1 MCSQHS
7 LFLYLTRPVCLLI
20 SDMLLSLFG
29 GPVQSMPS
37 LSSKVNDFLAPGS
50 FLQSGEMSLQDS
62 EFPQLYVSVLTVPW
76 LSFRDSMLSI
86 PESQLCSDVKPHPL
100 VSLSCILSV

>member
-7 LFLYLTRPVCLLI
+7 LFLYLTRPVCLFI

-37 LSSKVNDFLAPGS
+37 LSSKVNDFLAPDS

-62 EFPQLYVSVLTVPW
+62 EFPSALC
-76 LSFRDSMLSI
+76 
-86 PESQLCSDVKPHPL
+86 LCS
-100 VSLSCILSV
+100 SCPMALLQGLHAKHS